1 MNRLKTTPKNEYNSN
16 YTDEQLKDT
25 LLSFAILI
33 TGFIALFVIIC
44 QVTKF

>member
-16 YTDEQLKDT
+16 YTDEQLKDA

-33 TGFIALFVIIC
+33 TGFVALFVIIC